1 MGIDI
6 NYITVLLLI
15 IGGLNWGSIGLLG
28 KDLVALIAGRGTVLA
43 RAIYTAVGLSAVLVA
58 LKFFRITEGFENKKK
73 DKKKN
78 EKKATASASA
88 TQAK

>member
-15 IGGLNWGSIGLLG
+15 IGGLNWGAVGLLG
-28 KDLVALIAGRGTVLA
+28 KDLVALVAGRGTLAA

-58 LKFFRITEGFENKKK
+58 LKFFRITEGFEQHEKKEEKK
-73 DKKKN
+73 D
-78 EKKATASASA
+78 EKK
-88 TQAK
+88 

>member
-15 IGGLNWGSIGLLG
+15 IGGLNWGAVGLLG
-28 KDLVALIAGRGTVLA
+28 KDLVALVAGRGTLAA

-73 DKKKN
+73 DVKKDEKKD
-78 EKKATASASA
+78 EKKAAVK
-88 TQAK
+88 AK